1 MQRYRI
7 VWIAAGVLC
16 LSGWARADEP
26 VTRQLYGSGVHA
38 YFAGQFE
45 AAHTFLTQ
53 AAAGE
58 SQDPRIY
65 YFRGL
70 VYVRLGRPDEAKLDF
85 AKGALL
91 EETATDDIYG
101 VDRALERV
109 QGKTRLEIELA
120 RLKAKNAAAKKRI
133 SKAKARY
140 NRIQDNEDRGGILE
154 GYPSSP
160 SKPPAKDPQPP
171 KVDNP
176 KVDNPK
182 VDPPKKAVLRP
193 ANPDAVFNPF
203 AETPLPKPPRQK
215 TVAVDP
221 KVDVPKT
228 VDAPKVNVPKV
239 DAPKTVDAPPA
250 GPRKGAGRAVLN
262 ILGRMF
268 GNYKPDLSKVKALPP
283 EAPAGNPDGGEPLPP
298 EKE

>member
-7 VWIAAGVLC
+7 AWIAAGVLC

-26 VTRQLYGSGVHA
+26 VVRQLYGSGVHA
-38 YFAGQFE
+38 YFAGQFK
-45 AAHTFLTQ
+45 AAHAFLTQ
-53 AAAGE
+53 AAASE

-120 RLKAKNAAAKKRI
+120 RLKARNSAAKKRI
-133 SKAKARY
+133 SRAKARY
-140 NRIQDNEDRGGILE
+140 NRIEENERKGILE
-154 GYPSSP
+154 GVPSSR
-160 SKPPAKDPQPP
+160 SKPPTKEPQPP

-182 VDPPKKAVLRP
+182 VDPPKKAALRP
-193 ANPDAVFNPF
+193 ANPTVVLHREHPPPPYQPVSPQRRPASGGNSTGSRFHADFKSQDAPEFR
-203 AETPLPKPPRQK
+203 ADYQT
-215 TVAVDP
+215 
-221 KVDVPKT
+221 VDVQ
-228 VDAPKVNVPKV
+228 
-239 DAPKTVDAPPA
+239 
-250 GPRKGAGRAVLN
+250 
-262 ILGRMF
+262 LGKLAF
-268 GNYKPDLSKVKALPP
+268 YH
-283 EAPAGNPDGGEPLPP
+283 
-298 EKE
+298 